1 MIRQICLQRKRL
13 IGIVLYAFLSVV
25 FLSENAFSQGGS
37 NYSIFGIGDIIYG
50 GGAAYQS
57 MGGSQT
63 AIPSSNN
70 INMLNPALWSLVST
84 TRLQAG
90 YRFNQNVVSSS
101 TDELWQNNGGL
112 NGFSSLFNF
121 DTSRQMSAVVLFQPV
136 STVNYFMASPIEVQK
151 DETLIEG
158 KNLYKGSGGLSALT
172 IGFSSKIFDFL
183 YLGGAFSG
191 VFGQI
196 KNNTNID
203 FTSDYTTNYTVRHT
217 EVMEAYSYKL
227 GIYLNPIENLGIGA
241 FYEYIS
247 DANLDIKNEYSY
259 PISLGT
265 QSNPLIKKKE
275 INSSKK
281 TSMPQYVGFGLSYVF
296 NKKLMIASDYLL
308 GKFSDLYSNY
318 ANDVKFR
325 DMQRFSFGINRLG
338 NPNPYASLVDR
349 FSYKIGAYYEQLYYT
364 IKDID
369 MNEIALTAGLQL
381 PLSRY
386 AQVDLA
392 FVFGTR
398 GQATDGLVRENFLRF
413 IIDIS
418 VGDTWFKRLR
428 RSY

>member
-1 MIRQICLQRKRL
+1 
-13 IGIVLYAFLSVV
+13 
-25 FLSENAFSQGGS
+25 
-37 NYSIFGIGDIIYG
+37 
-50 GGAAYQS
+50 
-57 MGGSQT
+57 
-63 AIPSSNN
+63 
-70 INMLNPALWSLVST
+70 
-84 TRLQAG
+84 
-90 YRFNQNVVSSS
+90 
-101 TDELWQNNGGL
+101 
-112 NGFSSLFNF
+112 
-121 DTSRQMSAVVLFQPV
+121 
-136 STVNYFMASPIEVQK
+136 
-151 DETLIEG
+151 
-158 KNLYKGSGGLSALT
+158 
-172 IGFSSKIFDFL
+172 
-183 YLGGAFSG
+183 
-191 VFGQI
+191 
-196 KNNTNID
+196 
-203 FTSDYTTNYTVRHT
+203 
-217 EVMEAYSYKL
+217 
-227 GIYLNPIENLGIGA
+227 
-241 FYEYIS
+241 
-247 DANLDIKNEYSY
+247 
-259 PISLGT
+259 
-265 QSNPLIKKKE
+265 
-275 INSSKK
+275 
-281 TSMPQYVGFGLSYVF
+281 MPQYVGFGLSYIF

-318 ANDVKFR
+318 SNDVKFR